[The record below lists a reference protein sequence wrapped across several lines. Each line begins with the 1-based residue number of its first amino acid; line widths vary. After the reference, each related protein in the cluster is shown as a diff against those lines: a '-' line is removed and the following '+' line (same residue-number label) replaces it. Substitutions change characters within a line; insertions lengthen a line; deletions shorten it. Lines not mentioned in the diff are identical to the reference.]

1 MRPAGNRFA
10 LWTGVKLV
18 VAAIVL
24 FVVVRIAIPDLVNAH
39 STPLLLL
46 AILLGFLAAAI
57 AIWTAVSIWRA
68 WRRLRRP
75 GADLIEA
82 RK

>member
-1 MRPAGNRFA
+1 LRPAGNRFA
-10 LWTGVKLV
+10 LWTGVKIV

-24 FVVVRIAIPDLVNAH
+24 FVLVRIAIPDLVDAH
-39 STPLLLL
+39 NTPLLLL
-46 AILLGFLAAAI
+46 AIVCGFLAAAI

-68 WRRLRRP
+68 WRRLRRT
-75 GADLIEA
+75 GANLIEA